1 MRQTKR
7 KPRRKRRKHSGEKL
21 DAEAF
26 GACIEAATREAGF
39 EIERRDGLDLY
50 VIPHDQPMRCNL
62 RIAYSAYENAPNRLD
77 EIVQVHLGSL
87 RRVPPTPPPPTE
99 EEAARSLLPMLNPAV
114 FLDAVEHRNAPPLVH
129 RPFVGGLVIT
139 YVFEFPHHRAYIND
153 EIMSKITSGSPET
166 GLDEIH
172 EYALEN
178 LRYRTKR
185 RDYEMHGRR
194 DETMIS
200 CETDD
205 GFAATRV
212 LLPEMME
219 KWASRIPGRMLIGI
233 PNRDFLIAFGDRDP
247 ARVAALAEQV
257 RRDAAE
263 RDHPLCA
270 DLLVWQDGRIREY
283 QLKQ

>member
-1 MRQTKR
+1 MKR
-7 KPRRKRRKHSGEKL
+7 KPRRKRKKRPEKKL

-26 GACIEAATREAGF
+26 GAHIEAATRDAGF
-39 EIERRDGLDLY
+39 EIESREGLELY

-62 RIAYSAYENAPNRLD
+62 KIAYSAYENAPRRLD
-77 EIVQVHLGSL
+77 EIVQVHLDSL

-99 EEAARSLLPMLNPAV
+99 EEAARSLLPMLNPAW
-114 FLDAVEHRNAPPLVH
+114 FLDAAEPQDGPPLVH
-129 RPFVGGLVIT
+129 RPFVGGLVVT
-139 YVFEFPHHRAYIND
+139 YVFDFPHHRAYIND
-153 EIMSKITSGSPET
+153 EMLAKIMAGREETSF
-166 GLDEIH
+166 DAIH
-172 EYALEN
+172 EYAVEN
-178 LRYRTKR
+178 LRHRTKR

-205 GFAATRV
+205 GYAATRV
-212 LLPEMME
+212 LLPGLMK
-219 KWASRIPGRMLIGI
+219 KWAGRIPGRMLIGI
-233 PNRDFLIAFGDRDP
+233 PNRDFLIAFSDRDP
-247 ARVAALAEQV
+247 ARVAALAAQV

-283 QLKQ
+283 RPKQ